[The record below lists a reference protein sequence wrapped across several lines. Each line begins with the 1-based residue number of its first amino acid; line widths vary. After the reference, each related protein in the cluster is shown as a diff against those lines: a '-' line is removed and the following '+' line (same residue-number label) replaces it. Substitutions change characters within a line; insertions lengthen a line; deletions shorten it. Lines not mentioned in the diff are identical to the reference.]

1 MACEEGRTAFIA
13 KGRKALQAQKYDEA
27 LKNFDKAI
35 ALDPDDY
42 SALWGKAQ
50 VYKRGAQLE
59 KEADILNALFSNPKH
74 ARRKGV
80 LKPALEE
87 NYRRQAE
94 ACVEQDEKK
103 AEEFLRKAIEMNK
116 RSEAHST
123 LARLLDQRGDKA
135 LSEAK
140 FSEALKTFKA
150 TLKLRIPKK
159 MRAALKGKIES
170 TEFMAFKMDS
180 FGPRFQKIKQELIEA
195 GQYNPKSKN
204 LIVEAIVEVE
214 GKPKEPDYESR
225 AENAGLVMVAELLA
239 QLSWRLA
246 DKPRPEHAFV
256 FYGNDHVK
264 ILEKG
269 FTEDK
274 KPAKYR
280 FKIAIP
286 LDAAVIQV
294 QKIDKG
300 EFKIRKPVEPAE
312 ETKEKK
318 EKKKGK

>member
-1 MACEEGRTAFIA
+1 
-13 KGRKALQAQKYDEA
+13 
-27 LKNFDKAI
+27 
-35 ALDPDDY
+35 
-42 SALWGKAQ
+42 
-50 VYKRGAQLE
+50 
-59 KEADILNALFSNPKH
+59 
-74 ARRKGV
+74 
-80 LKPALEE
+80 
-87 NYRRQAE
+87 
-94 ACVEQDEKK
+94 
-103 AEEFLRKAIEMNK
+103 
-116 RSEAHST
+116 
-123 LARLLDQRGDKA
+123 
-135 LSEAK
+135 
-140 FSEALKTFKA
+140 
-150 TLKLRIPKK
+150 